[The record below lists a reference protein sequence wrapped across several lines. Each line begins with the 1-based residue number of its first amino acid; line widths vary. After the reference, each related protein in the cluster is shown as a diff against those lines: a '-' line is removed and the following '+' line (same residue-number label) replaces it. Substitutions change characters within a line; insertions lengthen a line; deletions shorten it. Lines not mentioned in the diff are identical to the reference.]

1 MRIKLNKIIKRI
13 KQSSPRSLMTYLT
26 TAIIIAFC
34 LFIFVVTGSFM
45 SVYKASLY
53 KSAKLNTEQVV
64 DLAANI
70 ISLKL
75 ENINSDLTLIRDE
88 ITACKD
94 EGELKSCLDSIVSV
108 QSEIEAVMLYNK
120 EGELLAYGSDGNE
133 IKSNIKNNLSYLPEI
148 FEREYNKISSPH
160 VQNIFNSYYP
170 WVVTTGDKIYSELY
184 GEEVYLAVDMTIT
197 SELAYINSVN
207 IGAHGYCYVIDN
219 AGNLVYHPQ
228 QQLIFSGLKS
238 ENTEEVLGM
247 KDGITS
253 ARDRIYYVKTMSDNG
268 WRVVGI
274 SFTYDMIS
282 SKVIEIYQNVVLLV
296 CFGVLILIVVVIAVS
311 NRVSKPIRDLTIAM
325 ERFEKEAEQFEYIPV
340 NGVYEVE
347 SLSRSFDHMVF
358 KIKRLMNKIIDEEKI
373 LRKTE
378 LKALQ
383 SQINP
388 HFLYNTLDSIQWM
401 CEKGETDKAIIMV
414 SALAKLFR
422 ISISKGKEMITIEQ
436 EISHV
441 RNYLIIQSYRFKNQ
455 FVYKFDVDESL
466 LNYYCNKITLQPIVE
481 NAVIHG
487 VNGLCDEGEIA
498 ISVKDAGDEI
508 VMKIADNGI
517 GMTKEQCEKII
528 KHDESGNFGIGIKNV
543 NDRLKI
549 YFGEEYGLKIES
561 ELDEGTT
568 VTICIP
574 KMTEEDLREE
584 ARKR

>member
-1 MRIKLNKIIKRI
+1 
-13 KQSSPRSLMTYLT
+13 MTYLT
-26 TAIIIAFC
+26 VVIMVAFC
-34 LFIFVVTGSFM
+34 VFIFAVTSIFIR
-45 SVYKASLY
+45 VYKASLY

-64 DLAANI
+64 NLSADI
-70 ISLKL
+70 ISAKLK
-75 ENINSDLTLIRDE
+75 NINNDLQLIRDE
-88 ITACKD
+88 IIACEDKD
-94 EGELKSCLDSIVSV
+94 ELKNCLDSIVSV

-120 EGELLAYGSDGNE
+120 DGELLIYGSNRNE
-133 IKSNIKNNLSYLPEI
+133 IKNNLKNNLSYLPEI

-184 GEEVYLAVDMTIT
+184 GEEVYLAVDMIIT
-197 SELAYINSVN
+197 SELAYINSIN
-207 IGAHGYCYVIDN
+207 IGAHGYCYVTDN

-238 ENTEEVLGM
+238 ENTEEILSM
-247 KDGITS
+247 KDGN
-253 ARDRIYYVKTMSDNG
+253 AVKRDRIYSVKTMSDNG

-274 SFTYDMIS
+274 SFTADMIN
-282 SKVIEIYQNVVLLV
+282 SKIMDVYQNVVLLV
-296 CFGVLILIVVVIAVS
+296 CIGILILIVVVIAVS
-311 NRVSKPIRDLTIAM
+311 NRVSKPVRELTAAM

-347 SLSRSFDHMVF
+347 RLSLSFDHMVL
-358 KIKRLMNKIIDEEKI
+358 KIKQLMNKIIDEEKT

-401 CEKGETDKAIIMV
+401 CEKGETEKAIIMV

-422 ISISKGKEMITIEQ
+422 ISISKGKEMITVEQ
-436 EISHV
+436 ELSHV

-455 FVYKFDVDESL
+455 FVYNFDVDESL
-466 LNYYCNKITLQPIVE
+466 LGYYCNKITLQPIVE

-487 VNGLCDEGEIA
+487 VNGLCDEGEIT
-498 ISVKDAGDEI
+498 ISVKDMGDEI

-574 KMTEEDLREE
+574 KITEEDLREE